1 MNYFRNFLSSFR
13 ERATAVRDYITAFV
27 FGEPSIDENNEPDDE
42 DVFYD
47 AEDLN
52 NDLPTETQALKG
64 GVMHYTIKA
73 QGVTD
78 PSSFLEFCKPSITRI
93 MKPETKVYI
102 RVECTMKRINP
113 ADNTEETVKKSFRSQ
128 THIVFPDYIVDTY
141 DGMVEET
148 LERFAMYQKDGSGWT
163 LKSTDSFLLSVVRWV
178 PMRGSS
184 YIPLPFNLKGKNAL
198 INIKNRDSEC
208 FKWSVTRF
216 LNPVDKKPDRVTK
229 ILVEQSKKYNWDG
242 ISFPTPLSEIVR
254 FEKNNSVSINVMGNN
269 GDGRIYPLRR
279 SNYKFD
285 TKIELMLIMDEEE
298 DSHYVVV
305 KNMSRLLYGQA
316 TKKHGKRHYCFNC
329 FNGFMSETKLQEHM
343 LYCDDRD
350 CVKTTLPTLEKR
362 TLRFKNFKN
371 TQRHPFIIFA
381 DFECFTTPLDTAGVE
396 GKTVRYQQHEPS
408 GFCFYVKCSESGIYD
423 KEPVMYTKQSEHD
436 NDVSKKFVECLENA
450 LRDIDNLFE
459 NPKKMIYGEEEKLQY
474 REASRCYICQ
484 SEFSSEI
491 KGFIKVRDHCH
502 LTGRY
507 RGAAHSK
514 CNLDI
519 RSPKFVPVVFHN
531 LEGYDSH
538 LFIKNL
544 GVDEGEIDCIPKND
558 EKFISF
564 TKNVT
569 VGSYT
574 DASGDIKDRYRKLR
588 FIDSFKFM
596 NSGLA
601 KLVENLDKETKVKI
615 TNKFYNGKSL
625 DLLLRKGVYP
635 YDYMSGYDKL
645 SETKLPSIEDFYSR
659 LNDENISQEDYD
671 HVQNVWSHF
680 KCETMRDYHDLYLKS
695 DVFLLADVFENFRD
709 LCLENYKLDPA
720 YYYTAPGLFYDACLK
735 KTKINLELLTDP
747 TMHLMVERGIRGGIS
762 MITHRHSIA
771 NNKYMEKYDPTK
783 KSKYIMYL
791 DANNLYGYAMAKP
804 LPTDGFRWMNSN
816 EINNW
821 RNMPSILEVDLEYPT
836 ELHDLHNE
844 YPLAAERVTIGRV
857 DKLVPNLNN
866 KTNYVIHHET
876 LKLYV
881 SLGLKI
887 TKIHKGITFNESPWL
902 AEYIDMNTALRTK
915 ATSNFEKDFFKL
927 ANNSVFGKTMEN
939 VRNRVDIRLVTSVE
953 KLLKLTCKPNYQG
966 NTIFSENLI
975 AVQMKRTELVLNKP
989 IYLGM
994 SILDISKN
1002 LMYNFH
1008 YEYIKPKFGS
1018 KSQLLFTDTDSL
1030 CYEIETEDVYKDISP
1045 DVSKWFDTS
1054 NYPKNHVDQDGNRS
1068 AIPVGLNKKV
1078 PGLFKDEC
1086 GGKIMTELAA
1096 LRSKLYACNVE
1107 GVGESKRCKGVKT
1120 STVKKD
1126 ITLANYRECL
1136 YSGIPQTRS
1145 MCVIRSR
1152 GHNLYSERITK
1163 VALCPKDDKRV
1174 ILEDKISTLAIG
1186 HYATRN

>member
-1 MNYFRNFLSSFR
+1 M
-13 ERATAVRDYITAFV
+13 RDYISVFV
-27 FGEPSIDENNEPDDE
+27 FGGSSISEDIEESEDE
-42 DVFYD
+42 FYD
-47 AEDLN
+47 AEDRE
-52 NDLPTETQALKG
+52 DLLITETNALKG
-64 GVMHYTIKA
+64 GAVRYTIKA
-73 QGVTD
+73 QGTTD
-78 PSSFLEFCKPSITRI
+78 PPSFLEICKPSVIQI

-102 RVECTMKRINP
+102 RLECTMKKINP
-113 ADNTEETVKKSFRSQ
+113 ADNTEETVTKSFKSQ
-128 THIVFPDYIVDTY
+128 THIVFPNYIENTY

-148 LERFAMYQKDGSGWT
+148 LEEFARYQMDGSGWT
-163 LKSTDSFLLSVVRWV
+163 LKSTNSLLLSVVRWI
-178 PMRGSS
+178 PMRGNS
-184 YIPLPFNLKGKNAL
+184 YIPLPSSLKNKKAL
-198 INIKNRDSEC
+198 INIKNRDNEC
-208 FKWSVTRF
+208 FKWSVTRA
-216 LNPVDKKPDRVTK
+216 LNPVGRNADKM
-229 ILVEQSKKYNWDG
+229 SKALRKQAEKYNWDG
-242 ISFPTPLSEIVR
+242 ISFPTPTSEISR
-254 FEKNNSVSINVMGNN
+254 FEKNNNVSINVMANN
-269 GDGRIYPLRR
+269 GDNRIYPLQ
-279 SNYKFD
+279 SSKHKFD
-285 TKIELMLIMDEEE
+285 TKIELMLIMDEEK

-305 KNMSRLLYGQA
+305 KNMSRLLCGQA
-316 TKKHGKRHYCFNC
+316 TKHNGERFYCFNC
-329 FNGFMSETKLQEHM
+329 FNGFRSEKSRLEHM
-343 LYCDDRD
+343 LYCDDKD
-350 CVKTTLPTLEKR
+350 CVKTTLPTLEKN
-362 TLRFKNFKN
+362 TLKFKNFKN
-371 TQRHPFIIFA
+371 TQRHPFVISA
-381 DFECFTTPLDTAGVE
+381 DFECFTKPLDTTDVE
-396 GKTVRYQQHEPS
+396 GKTVKYQHHEPS
-408 GFCFYVKCSESGIYD
+408 GFCFYVKCSESGVYD

-436 NDVSKKFVECLENA
+436 DDVSKKFVECLENT

-459 NPKKMIYGEEEKLQY
+459 NPKKMIYGEKEKLQH
-474 REASRCYICQ
+474 RDALECYICQ
-484 SEFSSEI
+484 RDFNSGV
-491 KGFIKVRDHCH
+491 KGLIKVRDHCH

-531 LEGYDSH
+531 LEGYDAH

-544 GVDEGEIDCIPKND
+544 GVTKGIPKND
-558 EKFISF
+558 EKYISF
-564 TKNVT
+564 SKNVV
-569 VGSYT
+569 VGGYV
-574 DASGDIKDRYRKLR
+574 DEDGELKERYRELR

-601 KLVENLDKETKVKI
+601 KLVDNLDKETKVKV
-615 TNKFYNGKSL
+615 TNKFYDGRSL

-635 YDYMSGYDKL
+635 YDYMSGFDKL
-645 SETKLPSIEDFYSR
+645 SEDRLPSIEDFYSR
-659 LNDENISQEDYD
+659 LNDENISLEDYA
-671 HVQNVWSHF
+671 HAQNVWSHF
-680 KCETMRDYHDLYLKS
+680 GCKTMRDYHDLYLKS
-695 DVFLLADVFENFRD
+695 DVLLLADVFENFRD

-747 TMHLMVERGIRGGIS
+747 TMHLMIENGIRGGIS
-762 MITHRHSIA
+762 MISHRHSIA

-791 DANNLYGYAMAKP
+791 DANNLYGHAMAQP
-804 LPTDGFRWMNSN
+804 LPTDGFRWMDLD
-816 EINNW
+816 ELENW
-821 RNMPSILEVDLEYPT
+821 KDMPSILEVDLEYPT

-844 YPLAAERVTIGRV
+844 YPLAAERLTIGKV
-857 DKLVPNLNN
+857 DKLVPNLND

-876 LKLYV
+876 LKLYE

-939 VRNRVDIRLVTSVE
+939 VRNRVDIRLVNSNE
-953 KLLKLTCKPNYQG
+953 KLLKLTCKPNYQS
-966 NTIFSENLI
+966 NTIFSEDLI

-1008 YEYIKPKFGS
+1008 YNYIKPKFGS
-1018 KSQLLFTDTDSL
+1018 RSKLLFTDTDSL
-1030 CYEIETEDVYKDISP
+1030 CYEIETENIYEDISS
-1045 DVSKWFDTS
+1045 DVDKWFDTS
-1054 NYPKNHVDQDGNRS
+1054 NFPKDHVDRDGNRS
-1068 AIPVGLNKKV
+1068 SIPIGVNKKV

-1086 GGKIMTELAA
+1086 GGKQMTEFIG
-1096 LRSKLYACNVE
+1096 LRPKLHACNVE

-1120 STVKKD
+1120 STVRKD

-1136 YSGIPQTRS
+1136 YSGNPQTRS

-1152 GHNLYSERITK
+1152 YHELYSERITK
-1163 VALCPKDDKRV
+1163 IALCPKDDKRI
-1174 ILEDKISTLAIG
+1174 ILEDKISTMAYG